1 MLTVSFFQLTQCQK
15 KCIVLFYSYWEKKK
29 PWVSYLKSAI
39 SFSSEV
45 KAVGS
50 SHPIEI
56 LLLLHTAAQA
66 VQGGWERAGKE
77 EWSLFKRVNMISL
90 RKDKT
95 QSCCWLSLE
104 GTDRAPSPCPSRA
117 TWSRLPGG
125 KIFFTHNEGKMKE
138 KSTCICTFLYIHLE
152 VYTKT
157 TLGDLFENI
166 LISVWI
172 Y

>member
-1 MLTVSFFQLTQCQK
+1 MVKPKLAFLKTQQNRNLMLTVSFFQLTQCQK
-15 KCIVLFYSYWEKKK
+15 KCIVLFYSYWGKKK
-29 PWVSYLKSAI
+29 KNVRVSYLKSAI

-90 RKDKT
+90 RRDKT

-104 GTDRAPSPCPSRA
+104 GTDGAPSPCPSRA

-125 KIFFTHNEGKMKE
+125 KIFSPIMRE
-138 KSTCICTFLYIHLE
+138 KWKRRVLVYAHSCT
-152 VYTKT
+152 YT
-157 TLGDLFENI
+157 
-166 LISVWI
+166 
-172 Y
+172 

>member
-15 KCIVLFYSYWEKKK
+15 KCIVLFYSYWGKKK
-29 PWVSYLKSAI
+29 NVRVSYLKSAI

-166 LISVWI
+166 LISV
-172 Y
+172 